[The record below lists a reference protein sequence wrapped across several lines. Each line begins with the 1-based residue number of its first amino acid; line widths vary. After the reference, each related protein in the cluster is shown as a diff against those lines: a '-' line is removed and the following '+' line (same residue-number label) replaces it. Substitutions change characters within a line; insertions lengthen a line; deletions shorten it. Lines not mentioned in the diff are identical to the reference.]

1 MRLKKEKN
9 KIRFSFFYVMLLL
22 VFLTIPFLFGTFELI
37 NEGNIVFFAF
47 AFALLLEIFI
57 ATRYVEFD
65 FDKKTLKLNTLSY
78 NNKTVNLDDIS
89 FCILKN
95 GTYHLYNENEQLIA
109 KFSSIYISDSSKVNV
124 FADMNIQD
132 DKQKIQE
139 QRTYDEAKECMIK
152 RRTSISFL
160 RGLTC
165 ILTSILAT
173 VFFVKTINRYDA
185 IFLYQ
190 VDYNTIILFITLT
203 IVFLSLTI
211 GLLLFKK
218 RWFVNCSFAFA
229 LSFLVNP
236 LIMIGLLFL
245 NNSTSYTNQFS
256 NYKKFDNCVNNLV
269 DLEFFYD
276 DINDD
281 EVITYHYFV
290 EEDSDRNIEISLEI
304 KVDENKY
311 NEILQYYSEYKKPLI
326 NPFEYDNIY
335 VIFEYTIFDFDIED
349 EDQYVDGFG
358 TFVLFSDETNTIII
372 EYLHAKDNYSIED
385 SFIFNRFDIV

>member
-1 MRLKKEKN
+1 
-9 KIRFSFFYVMLLL
+9 
-22 VFLTIPFLFGTFELI
+22 
-37 NEGNIVFFAF
+37 
-47 AFALLLEIFI
+47 
-57 ATRYVEFD
+57 
-65 FDKKTLKLNTLSY
+65 
-78 NNKTVNLDDIS
+78 
-89 FCILKN
+89 
-95 GTYHLYNENEQLIA
+95 
-109 KFSSIYISDSSKVNV
+109 
-124 FADMNIQD
+124 
-132 DKQKIQE
+132 
-139 QRTYDEAKECMIK
+139 MIK

-173 VFFVKTINRYDA
+173 VFFVKAINRYDA

-229 LSFLVNP
+229 ISFLVNP

-326 NPFEYDNIY
+326 NHFEYDNNY

-372 EYLHAKDNYSIED
+372 EYLHAIDNYSIED

>member
-1 MRLKKEKN
+1 M
-9 KIRFSFFYVMLLL
+9 F
-22 VFLTIPFLFGTFELI
+22 
-37 NEGNIVFFAF
+37 FFAF

-132 DKQKIQE
+132 DKQKIKE
-139 QRTYDEAKECMIK
+139 QRTYNEAKECMIK
-152 RRTSISFL
+152 RRTSKSFL
-160 RGLTC
+160 GGLTC
-165 ILTSILAT
+165 ILTSILAI

-229 LSFLVNP
+229 ISFLVNP
-236 LIMIGLLFL
+236 LIMIGLIFL

-290 EEDSDRNIEISLEI
+290 EEDFDRNIEISLEI

-326 NPFEYDNIY
+326 NHFEYDNNY

-372 EYLHAKDNYSIED
+372 EYLYAIDNYSIED